1 MIGLT
6 VECLVLCG
14 ALLLPMMRAKGVEV
28 EVGARFPAEQNEKI
42 VVKNDGGVRNETAS
56 FGFGEVCYSSDQLR
70 TWFVVIR
77 IVGDQALVEFEC
89 IPSVVGDACP
99 NGTQTSMPFV
109 QARSRLDAFAADTE
123 QHFMEELQ
131 RPIPRFRGPRE

>member
-14 ALLLPMMRAKGVEV
+14 ALLLPMMRAKGVEL

-56 FGFGEVCYSSDQLR
+56 FAFGEFCYSSDHLR
-70 TWFVVIR
+70 TWFVLIR
-77 IVGDQALVEFEC
+77 IVGDQVLVEFEC
-89 IPSVVGDACP
+89 PRGFLGMHAL
-99 NGTQTSMPFV
+99 NGTQTSMPLL
-109 QARSRLDAFAADTE
+109 QARSRLDAYAADSE
-123 QHFMEELQ
+123 KHFMEQLQ
-131 RPIPRFRGPRE
+131 RPVPRFWGPRE